1 METIQ
6 RINRDALQDF
16 KLRIGIAVG
25 PVIAGIVGAVKP
37 QYDIWGD
44 TVNVASRME
53 STGITGRIQVT
64 ESVAQLI
71 RSAGIEVECR
81 GPIMVKGKGQLTT
94 YLVITPFDC
103 DEVETTKV

>member
-64 ESVAQLI
+64 EEVAKMLKD
-71 RSAGIEVECR
+71 SGIKVECR
-81 GPIMVKGKGQLTT
+81 GPIMVKGKGKLVT
-94 YLVITPFDC
+94 YLAITDYDC
-103 DEVETTKV
+103 DETEITKV